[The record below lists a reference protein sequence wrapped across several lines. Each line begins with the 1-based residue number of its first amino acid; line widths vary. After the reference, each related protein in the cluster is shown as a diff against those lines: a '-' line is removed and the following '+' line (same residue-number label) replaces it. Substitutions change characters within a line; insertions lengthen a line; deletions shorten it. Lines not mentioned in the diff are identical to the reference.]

1 MRIMPIAAL
10 AAVALIAAVPAF
22 AADPAKEIS
31 VAAAHAN
38 LASQAKSLG
47 GIHMHLHHTVN
58 CLVGPGGEGYD
69 DNELNPCGSMGD
81 GAIPDTSD
89 PAKKKL
95 LQEALDKAEQGL
107 SEKDPYA
114 AAKAASETQG
124 ILKKAM

>member
-1 MRIMPIAAL
+1 MRTIPIAAL
-10 AAVALIAAVPAF
+10 AAAALIAAVPAL

-47 GIHMHLHHTVN
+47 GIHLHLHHAVN
-58 CLVGPGGEGYD
+58 CLVGPGGTGYD
-69 DNELNPCGSMGD
+69 DNELDPCSGMGD

-95 LQEALDKAEQGL
+95 LQEALDKARRGL

-114 AAKAASETQG
+114 AAKAATETQS